1 MTKNV
6 ASYIPEDDPD
16 LDLPHLTG
24 RQFENAT
31 ITAVRT
37 ISTDFKTDVVF
48 AGNQAAT
55 NNHKV
60 FLPSNPPE
68 ERLTRR
74 QVYVGRGYADHES
87 LHKLLTDFE
96 SALPKFKEWSDSG
109 KLLTNH
115 MAQAIEDVRIEHG
128 GTHLYHGISK
138 SIDKTAEHVC
148 RKFVEEHLVESPELA
163 EQMPVVIALAVTWAG
178 RMRLGYPSS
187 TIKGAFDAMSDD
199 VKAKAE
205 KIVDAIMTLP
215 HGVTGIGQVDQATA
229 FEGCRMGLEL
239 AERFAKEVEEEQ
251 KEKEKEEPED
261 GEEEG
266 RVNRKKGEGEEP
278 GEPGERSEHEPES
291 EPEGEHESE
300 PEDEPEGGERRGGGM
315 GAGEEKPPSGDDSPP
330 ASFDPNLD
338 DYVRDLMTPGEASTA
353 YRPFSRSEDQWW
365 TRDGD
370 NRMTEI
376 AKNVG
381 AKDYNES
388 RKHIASNVATM
399 RRKLERAL
407 MAKDRRD
414 FEGGRSGQ
422 LDVRRRATNIMLG
435 NEIVFRKRIEG
446 DAINTAVTV
455 LIDLSGSMS
464 GPKLRVAQMAAI
476 AISEAL
482 NTSVPFEVLGF
493 STAELSTE
501 MYQEHFR
508 ATASYQLDDSFA
520 PVYREGE
527 DGRELAPNPDRQF
540 FDRVE
545 PLVMVEFKPFNLP
558 LLQCR
563 ATMGAI
569 GKLNMRN
576 NIDGESVIAAALR
589 LAQRPEDKKI
599 LLVLSDG
606 APAYVVDEDRPSP
619 EQRTRD
625 AVEMVEAM
633 GIRTIGVGIMD
644 GSVRYFYPRHVVLRN
659 INELGKTVLDEVAKQ
674 IMGEHFHV
682 DNADLLD
689 TSLERKRAMR

>member
-24 RQFENAT
+24 RQFEDAT
-31 ITAVRT
+31 VTAVRT

-55 NNHKV
+55 NNDKV
-60 FLPSNPPE
+60 FLPSNPPD

-87 LHKLLTDFE
+87 LHKRLTDFK
-96 SALPKFKEWSDSG
+96 SALPKFKEWADSG

-178 RMRLGYPSS
+178 RIRLGYPSS
-187 TIKGAFDAMSDD
+187 TIKGAFNAMSDD

-205 KIVDAIMTLP
+205 KIVDAVMTLP
-215 HGVTGIGQVDQATA
+215 HGVTGVGQVDQDEA
-229 FEGCRMGLEL
+229 FRGCRMGLEL

-261 GEEEG
+261 DG
-266 RVNRKKGEGEEP
+266 RVNKRRGEEP
-278 GEPGERSEHEPES
+278 GEPGEPGEPSES
-291 EPEGEHESE
+291 GEPEGTSESE
-300 PEDEPEGGERRGGGM
+300 DEDEPEGGERRGGGM
-315 GAGEEKPPSGDDSPP
+315 GAGEERPPSGEDGEPV
-330 ASFDPNLD
+330 SFDPNLD
-338 DYVRDLMTPGEASTA
+338 HYVRDLMTPGEASTA

-376 AKNVG
+376 AKHHG
-381 AKDYNES
+381 LKRYNDS

-407 MAKDRRD
+407 MAKDNRD

-422 LDVRRRATNIMLG
+422 LDVRRRATNIVLG

-446 DAINTAVTV
+446 EAINTAVTI
-455 LIDLSGSMS
+455 LIDLSGSMA
-464 GPKLRVAQMAAI
+464 GPKLRMAQMAAI

-493 STAELSTE
+493 STAEPSQDL
-501 MYQEHFR
+501 YQAHYR
-508 ATASYQLDDSFA
+508 AKSEWAVDDSFNIM
-520 PVYREGE
+520 YRKGKDGE
-527 DGRELAPNPDRQF
+527 REVVSNPDRQF

-545 PLVMVEFKPFNLP
+545 PLVMVEFKPFSLP

-563 ATMGAI
+563 ATMGTI
-569 GKLNMRN
+569 GSLSLRN

-606 APAYVVDEDRPSP
+606 APAYLVDDDRPSP

-625 AVEMVEAM
+625 AVELVEAM

-644 GSVRYFYPRHVVLRN
+644 RSVRHFYPRHVVLQDVT
-659 INELGKTVLDEVAKQ
+659 ELGKTVLDEIAKQ

-682 DNADLLD
+682 DNADLLG